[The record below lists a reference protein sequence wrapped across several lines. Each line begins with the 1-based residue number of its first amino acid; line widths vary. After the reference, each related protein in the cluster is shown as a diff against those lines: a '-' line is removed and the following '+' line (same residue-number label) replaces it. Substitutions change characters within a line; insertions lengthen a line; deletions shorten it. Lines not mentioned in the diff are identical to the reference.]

1 MLFKYQMNQ
10 ELIILTAPT
19 ASGKTGLLIELAK
32 EFPIEVISADSR
44 QVFKYMNIGT
54 AKLSVE
60 ENKVV
65 KHHLIDIIN
74 PDELYSAGKFEKD
87 SIEII
92 NDIKKRNKIPIVAG
106 GTGFYIRAL
115 VDGMEEDNILDY
127 QKKEVR
133 DKINKWRFD
142 FGDDFLVGELKKLDN
157 LAFNLYQGQ
166 NIRRI
171 SRALEYFL
179 ITGKSITTLEHFN
192 NYNYIPKYFI
202 INTER
207 DVLYEQ
213 INNRTIEMWENGF
226 ENEVV
231 NLLKMGYSIGDYALN
246 SVGYRECIAYLEGK
260 TSKSFAITEMQK
272 FTRHF
277 AKRQMTWFNNQIDD
291 NFSKIGNRKEILKN
305 LITECEKYSKN
316 FLIS

>member
-1 MLFKYQMNQ
+1 MNQ

-44 QVFKYMNIGT
+44 QVFKYMDIGT
-54 AKLSVE
+54 AKLTYD
-60 ENKVV
+60 ENKIA

-87 SIEII
+87 AINII
-92 NDIKKRNKIPIVAG
+92 NDIKKRDKIPIVAG
-106 GTGFYIRAL
+106 GTGFYIKAL
-115 VDGMEEDNILDY
+115 VDGMEEDNILDDE
-127 QKKEVR
+127 KKEVR
-133 DKINKWRFD
+133 EKINKWRLD
-142 FGDDFLVGELKKLDN
+142 FGDDFLVTELKRLDN
-157 LAFNLYQGQ
+157 LAYNLYQGQ

-192 NYNYIPKYFI
+192 NVNYIPKYFI

-207 DVLYEQ
+207 EILYEQ

-226 ENEVV
+226 EDEVI
-231 NLLKMGYSIGDYALN
+231 NLLNMGYSIDNYALN
-246 SVGYRECIAYLEGK
+246 SVGYRECIAYLEG
-260 TSKSFAITEMQK
+260 TMSKSMAISDMQK

-277 AKRQMTWFNNQIDD
+277 AKRQMTWFNNQIDEKY
-291 NFSKIGNRKEILKN
+291 SKIGNRKETLKN
-305 LITECEKYSKN
+305 LINECENYSKN